1 MLRCK
6 LCGGLLRFAHTLA
19 ECGHSFCQH
28 CIFSYINAF
37 KGRNPDVK
45 CPQCHAAVEPA
56 YHRSVLRDAFKQS
69 LVDLLDPAYAEREKT
84 IIERIRRLF
93 PELNLNF
100 LIEDFSLNCNSFP
113 TKTTPSSEDEL
124 RNRE

>member
-6 LCGGLLRFAHTLA
+6 LCSGLLRFAHTLA
-19 ECGHSFCQH
+19 QCGHTFCQL

-45 CPQCHAAVEPA
+45 CPQCHAPVEPVF
-56 YHRSVLRDAFKQS
+56 HRSVIRDVFKQS
-69 LVDLLDPAYAEREKT
+69 LVDLLDPSFAIREKV

-93 PELNLNF
+93 PEFNLAF
-100 LIEDFSLNCNSFP
+100 LL
-113 TKTTPSSEDEL
+113 
-124 RNRE
+124 